1 MNRFIMC
8 IICLSLLGVN
18 SSLVAQQ
25 YDLDSLYR
33 QIDASCTNYGISSL
47 PVIGLSAS
55 YSNGRS
61 SVGDTYVR
69 AVLQS
74 GGMPYIIPV
83 ITDPAVLRS
92 LVSKLD
98 GLLMIGGEDLNP
110 LWYKEE
116 PHPRLGGVNS
126 ERDLYDLK
134 LIKLATDRNIPVLG
148 ICRGEQL
155 LNVAFGGALIQ
166 DINTQVES
174 SIKHKQNQA
183 AITPSH
189 TIHLSPNSCLAQI
202 LGTDS
207 LLVNSFHHQ
216 SVGRLAPGFKPVAYA
231 KDGIVEAIEAWPDRP
246 FWGVQWHPESL
257 YCGGDSSMAKIFRF
271 MIDKANIFRQAK
283 EMHQRIISL
292 DTHSDTPLCFKEI
305 GFNISNRES
314 NQVNI
319 PKMEEGYL
327 DAAFLAAWLRQGAR
341 DDASLQKA
349 VDDATAL
356 IKSIY
361 DQVEQNSSLCGIAIT
376 PDELVSYKKEGKKAF
391 LIGIENGYAIG
402 KDLENLARFHN
413 MGVTYMTLCHT
424 YDNDICDTSTNS
436 KREWHGLSPFGKEV
450 VNEMNSL
457 GMMID
462 LSHASQETFYDVLEL
477 SDAPVICSHSSS
489 RALCNHDRNLT
500 DEQLLALAKNGGVVQ
515 VCLVDNFINT
525 KADEASLTNV
535 IEHIDHMVKV
545 AGIDH
550 VGIGSDFD
558 GGGGVIGCN
567 GVNDLIQV
575 TVKLIEKGYKEED
588 IQKIWGGNL
597 LRVMKS
603 VQHKKSKL

>member
-1 MNRFIMC
+1 MNRLIIC

-18 SSLVAQQ
+18 SSLVAHQ

-33 QIDASCTNYGISSL
+33 QIDASCTNYRISSL

-61 SVGDTYVR
+61 SVGDTYVQ

-83 ITDPAVLRS
+83 ITDPAMLRS

-116 PHPRLGGVNS
+116 PHPCLGDVNS
-126 ERDLYDLK
+126 VRDLYDLK

-155 LNVAFGGALIQ
+155 LNVAFGGTLIQ
-166 DINTQVES
+166 DIDTQIES

-183 AITPSH
+183 ATTPSH

-207 LLVNSFHHQ
+207 LFVNSFHHQ
-216 SVGRLAPGFKPVAYA
+216 SVGGVAPGFKPVAYA
-231 KDGIVEAIEAWPDRP
+231 KDGVVEAIEAWPDRP
-246 FWGVQWHPESL
+246 FLGVQWHPESL
-257 YCGGDSSMAKIFRF
+257 YCGGDKAMAKIFRF

-292 DTHSDTPLCFKEI
+292 DTHSDTPLCFKET

-327 DAAFLAAWLRQGAR
+327 DAAFLAAWLRQGSR

-361 DQVEQNSSLCGIAIT
+361 EQVEQNSSLSGIAVT
-376 PDELVSYKKEGKKAF
+376 PDELVGYKKEGKKAF

-402 KDLENLARFHN
+402 KDLGNLARFRE

-436 KREWHGLSPFGKEV
+436 KREWQGLSPFGKEV
-450 VNEMNSL
+450 VKEMNRL

-489 RALCNHDRNLT
+489 RVLCNHDRNLT
-500 DEQLLALAKNGGVVQ
+500 DEQLLALANNGGVAQ
-515 VCLVDNFINT
+515 VCLVNNFVNT
-525 KADEASLTNV
+525 NAEEASLTDV

-588 IQKIWGGNL
+588 IRKIWGENL

-603 VQHKKSKL
+603 VQHLKSKL